1 MQLLVGGDSLLEL
14 LLAYIAP
21 RADSVAHDFNVKL
34 RHSAQSGPEHALEGS
49 REKTSFSI
57 EMLNDRRVYVQWG
70 WCDREIGGGNW
81 RLLII
86 GNISWG
92 SRLGFQ
98 FTIRNQ

>member
-49 REKTSFSI
+49 REKDQLF
-57 EMLNDRRVYVQWG
+57 Y
-70 WCDREIGGGNW
+70 
-81 RLLII
+81 
-86 GNISWG
+86 
-92 SRLGFQ
+92 
-98 FTIRNQ
+98 